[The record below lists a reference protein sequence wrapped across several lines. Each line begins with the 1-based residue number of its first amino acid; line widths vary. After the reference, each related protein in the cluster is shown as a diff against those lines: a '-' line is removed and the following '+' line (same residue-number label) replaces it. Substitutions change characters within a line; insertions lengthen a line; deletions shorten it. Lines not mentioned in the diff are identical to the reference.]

1 VIAPADAIAIGI
13 GGNVGT
19 EAELVER
26 FGRARDA
33 VAALGP
39 VTSGALY
46 RTAPIGPDQPA
57 FLNSAIV
64 VVAAETSPDRLI
76 AQLLDIERSLGRV
89 REREQRWGPRPID
102 LDVLVWG
109 TRTIAAP
116 ALTVPHPRLAG
127 RRFALAPLADVL
139 GPQFAIVGVGTIAEL
154 LARVA
159 DQVVERVAEV
169 W

>member
-1 VIAPADAIAIGI
+1 MNPRAEPIAIGI

-26 FGRARDA
+26 FVRAREALRD
-33 VAALGP
+33 LGP

-57 FLNSAIV
+57 FLNTAVLLRAPQID
-64 VVAAETSPDRLI
+64 PDRLI
-76 AQLLDIERSLGRV
+76 ARLLDLERSLGRV
-89 REREQRWGPRPID
+89 REREQRWGPRTID

-109 TRTIAAP
+109 TRTIASP
-116 ALTVPHPRLAG
+116 GLTVPHPRLAQ
-127 RRFALAPLADVL
+127 RRFALAPLADVV
-139 GPQFAIVGVGTIAEL
+139 GPAFEIVGLGALFDV
-154 LARVA
+154 LAGVA
-159 DQVVERVAEV
+159 DQPVERIAAT